1 MTSAIFYFPKIGTEP
16 GNPRSSGGRN
26 RRSGKSFKSQSSSWN
41 FWENSTIFELENLWQ
56 SEPDLNGWQ

>member
-41 FWENSTIFELENLWQ
+41 FWENSTIFEL
-56 SEPDLNGWQ
+56 